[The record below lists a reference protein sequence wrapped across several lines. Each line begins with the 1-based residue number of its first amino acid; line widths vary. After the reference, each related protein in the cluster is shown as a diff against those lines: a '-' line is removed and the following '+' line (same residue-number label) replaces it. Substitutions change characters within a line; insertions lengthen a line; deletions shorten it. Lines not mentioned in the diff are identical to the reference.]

1 MMIDFPKADPVERGC
16 GEREQGGV
24 YAETGLSRYG
34 PPLEYFLIDPPQPL
48 PVGLDLINKPQLW
61 EDPETG
67 ITHLLI
73 WVGSEHYEW
82 CSDYIEET
90 RRFGA
95 SRRIN
100 PNLDISRLTL
110 ESRMILAH
118 PRAINT
124 LWEEQIPPQECQKHI
139 PLHDIPSL
147 HLLGTHPSQQQGPCL
162 FKVWEVIPQD
172 AVTEVLEL
180 EGERPFCLRK
190 VGSTIYQYLPTGESA
205 AGLQPGLFA
214 ALPIT
219 GFALVQYDDGTVN
232 ESAKSKLLQA
242 GLNFYE
248 TDK

>member
-1 MMIDFPKADPVERGC
+1 MIDFPKADPVERGC

-34 PPLEYFLIDPPQPL
+34 TPLEYFLIDPPQPL

-61 EDPETG
+61 EDSATG

-100 PNLDISRLTL
+100 PNLDLSRLTR

-118 PRAINT
+118 PRAINA
-124 LWEEQIPPQECQKHI
+124 LWEKQHPPQECQKHL
-139 PLHDIPSL
+139 PRHDIVSL
-147 HLLGTHPSQQQGPCL
+147 AELTTDPAQKAGPCL
-162 FKVWEVIPQD
+162 FKLWDLVPQE
-172 AVTEVLEL
+172 AASEVLEL
-180 EGERPFCLRK
+180 EWESPICLRK
-190 VGSTIYQYLPTGESA
+190 IGSTIYQYRPSEESA
-205 AGLQPGLFA
+205 EGLQPGLFA

-219 GFALVQYDDGTVN
+219 GFALIQYEDGTVN
-232 ESAKSKLLQA
+232 ESAKDKLQQA

-248 TDK
+248 TDR

>member
-1 MMIDFPKADPVERGC
+1 MVIDFPKADPVERGC

-24 YAETGLSRYG
+24 YAECALSPYG
-34 PPLEYFLIDPPQPL
+34 TPLEYFLIDPPMPL
-48 PVGLDLINKPQLW
+48 PEGLDIINKPQLW
-61 EDPETG
+61 EDLATG

-73 WVGSEHYEW
+73 WVGLEHYQW
-82 CSDYIEET
+82 CTDYIEET

-100 PNLDISRLTL
+100 PNLDLSRLTR

-124 LWEEQIPPQECQKHI
+124 LWQEQSPPQECQKHI
-139 PLHDIPSL
+139 SLHDIPSL
-147 HLLGTHPSQQQGPCL
+147 QLLDAHPVQKEGPCL
-162 FKVWEVIPQD
+162 FKLWEVIPQE
-172 AVTEVLEL
+172 AATEVLEL
-180 EGERPFCLRK
+180 EGESPICLRK
-190 VGSTIYQYLPTGESA
+190 VGSTIYQYQPTGESA
-205 AGLQPGLFA
+205 EGLQPGLFA

-219 GFALVQYDDGTVN
+219 GFALIQYDDGTVN
-232 ESAKSKLLQA
+232 ESAKAKLQQA

>member
-34 PPLEYFLIDPPQPL
+34 TPLEYFLIDPPQPL

-61 EDPETG
+61 ADPATEV
-67 ITHLLI
+67 THLLI
-73 WVGSEHYEW
+73 WIGGEHYEYTP
-82 CSDYIEET
+82 DYVEET

-100 PNLDISRLTL
+100 PNLELSRLTR

-124 LWEEQIPPQECQKHI
+124 LWEEQTSPQECQKHI
-139 PLHDIPSL
+139 PLHDMPSL
-147 HLLGTHPSQQQGPCL
+147 QLLEAHPAQQQ
-162 FKVWEVIPQD
+162 D
-172 AVTEVLEL
+172 
-180 EGERPFCLRK
+180 RPFCLRK
-190 VGSTIYQYLPTGESA
+190 VGSTIYQFRPTGESA
-205 AGLQPGLFA
+205 EGLQPGLFA

-219 GFALVQYDDGTVN
+219 GFALVQYEDGTVN
-232 ESAKSKLLQA
+232 ESAKDKLQQA

-248 TDK
+248 TDR

>member
-1 MMIDFPKADPVERGC
+1 MMIDFPKAEPVERGC

-24 YAETGLSRYG
+24 YCECGLSPYG
-34 PPLEYFLIDPPQPL
+34 SPLEHFLIDPPQPL
-48 PVGLDLINKPQLW
+48 PEGLDIINKPQLW
-61 EDPETG
+61 EDPATG

-73 WVGSEHYEW
+73 WIGSEHYEW

-100 PNLDISRLTL
+100 PNLDLSRLTH

-124 LWEEQIPPQECQKHI
+124 LWQEQTPPQECQKHI
-139 PLHDIPSL
+139 LLHDIASL
-147 HLLGTHPSQQQGPCL
+147 HLLGVHPSQQEGPCL
-162 FKVWEVIPQD
+162 YKVWELIPKD
-172 AVTEVLEL
+172 AATEALEL

-190 VGSTIYQYLPTGESA
+190 VGSTIYQYRPTGESA
-205 AGLQPGLFA
+205 EGLEPGLFA

-219 GFALVQYDDGTVN
+219 GFALIQYDDGSVN
-232 ESAKSKLLQA
+232 ESAKAKLQQA
-242 GLNFYE
+242 DLNYYE

>member
-24 YAETGLSRYG
+24 YAETGLSPYG
-34 PPLEYFLIDPPQPL
+34 TPLEFFLIDPPRPL
-48 PVGLDLINKPQLW
+48 PEGLDLINKPQLW
-61 EDPETG
+61 EDPATG

-73 WVGSEHYEW
+73 WIGSEHYQW

-100 PNLDISRLTL
+100 PNLELSRLTR

-124 LWEEQIPPQECQKHI
+124 LWQEQSPPQECQKHL
-139 PLHDIPSL
+139 PRHDAASL
-147 HLLGTHPSQQQGPCL
+147 AFLNSDSSQKVGPCL
-162 FKVWEVIPQD
+162 FKLWDVLPQET
-172 AVTEVLEL
+172 ATEVLEL
-180 EGERPFCLRK
+180 EGESPICLRK
-190 VGSTIYQYLPTGESA
+190 VGSTIYQYRPTGESA
-205 AGLQPGLFA
+205 EGLQPGLFA

-219 GFALVQYDDGTVN
+219 GFALIQYDDGSVN
-232 ESAKSKLLQA
+232 ESAKAKLQQA

-248 TDK
+248 TDR

>member
-34 PPLEYFLIDPPQPL
+34 TPLEHFLIDPPQPL

-61 EDPETG
+61 EDPATG
-67 ITHLLI
+67 MTHLLI
-73 WVGSEHYEW
+73 WIGAEHYEYTP
-82 CSDYIEET
+82 DYIEET

-100 PNLDISRLTL
+100 PNLELSRLTR

-139 PLHDIPSL
+139 PLHDMLSL
-147 HLLGTHPSQQQGPCL
+147 HLLGAHPHS
-162 FKVWEVIPQD
+162 
-172 AVTEVLEL
+172 
-180 EGERPFCLRK
+180 RK
-190 VGSTIYQYLPTGESA
+190 APAYASCGR
-205 AGLQPGLFA
+205 
-214 ALPIT
+214 
-219 GFALVQYDDGTVN
+219 
-232 ESAKSKLLQA
+232 
-242 GLNFYE
+242 
-248 TDK
+248 

>member
-34 PPLEYFLIDPPQPL
+34 TPLEYFLIDPPQPL

-61 EDPETG
+61 EDPATG

-100 PNLDISRLTL
+100 PNLELTRLTR

-124 LWEEQIPPQECQKHI
+124 LWEVQHPPQECQKQL
-139 PLHDIPSL
+139 PRHDIVSL
-147 HLLGTHPSQQQGPCL
+147 ALLNNELIQKEGPCL
-162 FKVWEVIPQD
+162 FKVWEIIPQD
-172 AVTEVLEL
+172 TATEVMGL
-180 EGERPFCLRK
+180 EGERPICLRK
-190 VGSTIYQYLPTGESA
+190 VGSTVYQYRPTGESA
-205 AGLQPGLFA
+205 EGLQPGLFA

-219 GFALVQYDDGTVN
+219 GFALIQYDDGTVN
-232 ESAKSKLLQA
+232 EGAKAKLQQA
-242 GLNFYE
+242 CLNFYE
-248 TDK
+248 TDR